1 MNTHLGLDLVRSF
14 GTALLIGA
22 LVGIDRE
29 KRKEEGEAGA
39 GGIRTF
45 MLIGL
50 AGATSAYL
58 GRIFDAPWVF
68 IATVVVGGGA
78 ALAPAIRETPT
89 RPVTAGLTTG
99 FAALVV
105 LLLGGLCVL
114 GHADLAVALGIVT
127 SAVLAFKQPIHEWV
141 RKVGTE
147 DLYAGLKLLIATFIV
162 LPLLPQKTIDPWGAL
177 NPYTLWLLVILISG
191 LSLVGYVAT
200 RWLGSERGIVLTGVT
215 GGLVS
220 STAVTLALARQGRD
234 LRTDPATAGPL
245 STAVFIAWLIMV
257 GRMGV
262 LLAVTNPALARH
274 AALPL
279 TVFGLATAGA
289 AVWTFL
295 SSRRAGLAGAQKAG
309 EVPLKN
315 PFRLT
320 SAIKFAALFAV
331 VLLLVKG
338 AQHYFP
344 GGGIYVVATLAGMT
358 DVDAITLSMADFARH
373 GGDPTQAVRAA
384 LLAAATNT
392 AVKAGLVAVVAGG
405 VMWRQIL
412 LGSAVILAA
421 AAAAWFLC

>member
-1 MNTHLGLDLVRSF
+1 MNTQLGLELVRSF

-45 MLIGL
+45 ILIAL
-50 AGATSAYL
+50 AGAASAFL
-58 GRIFDAPWVF
+58 GRVLDAPWVF
-68 IATVVVGGGA
+68 VATVAVGGGA
-78 ALAPAIRETPT
+78 ALWPAVCQAQSHPG
-89 RPVTAGLTTG
+89 AGGLTTG

-114 GHADLAVALGIVT
+114 EHADLAVALGIAT
-127 SAVLAFKQPIHEWV
+127 STVLAFKQPIHELV

-147 DLYAGLKLLIATFIV
+147 DLYAGLKLLIATFII
-162 LPLLPQKTIDPWGAL
+162 LPLLPQRTIDPWGAL

-200 RWLGSERGIVLTGVT
+200 RWLGTERGIVLTGVT

-220 STAVTLALARQGRD
+220 STAVTLALARQSRD
-234 LRTDPATAGPL
+234 LKADPTAAGPL

-257 GRMGV
+257 GRMVV
-262 LLAVTNPALARH
+262 LLTVTNPDLARH

-279 TVFGLATAGA
+279 TVFGLATAGV

-295 SSRRAGLAGAQKAG
+295 STRRAGPADAQKAG

-344 GGGIYVVATLAGMT
+344 GGGIYAVATLAGTT
-358 DVDAITLSMADFARH
+358 DVDAITLSMADFARQ

-412 LGSAVILAA
+412 LGSGAILAA